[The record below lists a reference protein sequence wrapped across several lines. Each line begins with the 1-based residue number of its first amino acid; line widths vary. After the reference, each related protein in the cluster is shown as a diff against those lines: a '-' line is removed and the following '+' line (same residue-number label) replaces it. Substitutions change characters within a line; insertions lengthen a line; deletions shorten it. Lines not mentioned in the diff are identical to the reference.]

1 MSHII
6 DRRLNAKNKS
16 AVNRQRFLQRY
27 REHIKKAVA
36 DAMAQRSITD
46 MEQGEKI
53 SIPSRDVQE
62 PVFQHGRGG
71 RRENVLPGNKEFV
84 AGDKIS
90 RPPPGGTGAGGS
102 EASEDRKSTRLNSSH
117 VAAWYAVF

>member
-71 RRENVLPGNKEFV
+71 RRENVLPVNKELV
-84 AGDKIS
+84 DGDKF
-90 RPPPGGTGAGGS
+90 
-102 EASEDRKSTRLNSSH
+102 SH
-117 VAAWYAVF
+117 SLSGDTDSVVYE

>member
-62 PVFQHGRGG
+62 PDFQHGRGG
-71 RRENVLPGNKEFV
+71 RRENVLPRSEEHTSELQ
-84 AGDKIS
+84 S
-90 RPPPGGTGAGGS
+90 RGHLVCRPLLAEENGHGEPTP
-102 EASEDRKSTRLNSSH
+102 
-117 VAAWYAVF
+117 V